1 MSLPGVLNLPVAGR
15 DTPETK
21 SALGRRHVD
30 DMSEVSD
37 EELMG
42 RFVDG
47 DEACFDLLFDRHAA
61 AVQSFLGRIVRDP
74 ELAKDLLQQTFLS
87 LVRSRFR
94 YQRGTSVRPWLFTIA
109 GNAARDLLRHDKQV
123 KDHARA
129 VAAEDEKSTNVLP
142 DPALRKRMLEALE
155 ALPKDQREA
164 VVLHKVE
171 GWSFGEIAAA
181 FGITET
187 AARIRAHRGY
197 EKLRSLLGP
206 GLET

>member
-1 MSLPGVLNLPVAGR
+1 LSLPGVLNHPVAGR
-15 DTPETK
+15 DMPETK
-21 SALGRRHVD
+21 SALGRSHVA

-47 DEACFDLLFDRHAA
+47 DEACFDQLFERHAA

-129 VAAEDEKSTNVLP
+129 VAAEDEKSTSVLP

-197 EKLRSLLGP
+197 EKLRSLLGQ